1 MANPLI
7 AALRQHRE
15 LKQSVLST
23 AQNLAARASIYGVTP
38 PTAYR
43 FLAWQGHCSPRT
55 AIRHIQ
61 YLETKKIIEPIR
73 QKRIVQRK
81 DLPPTDRGYTDDPRR
96 AHERVIRNEIN
107 RYRFVIKWDKSP
119 QRSSSST
126 RPYDRTA
133 QNLSQ
138 AEREKNL
145 SVTEELENQRKALRE
160 GWVLPGSERW
170 EAVNARIV
178 YLEGLLAATGAVSSA
193 ACRSR

>member
-43 FLAWQGHCSPRT
+43 YVAWQGHCSPRT
-55 AIRHIQ
+55 AIRHIHI
-61 YLETKKIIEPIR
+61 LEAAKIIEPIR
-73 QKRIVQRK
+73 QKRMVRRK
-81 DLPPTDRGYTDDPRR
+81 DLPPSDRGYTDDPRR

-107 RYRFVIKWDKSP
+107 KYRFVITWDTSS

-126 RPYDRTA
+126 RLYDKTA
-133 QNLSQ
+133 QKLPHT
-138 AEREKNL
+138 ERGKNS
-145 SVTEELENQRKALRE
+145 SVTEELANQRKALRE
-160 GWVLPGSERW
+160 GWVSPGSERW
-170 EAVNARIV
+170 EAVSEKII
-178 YLEGLLAATGAVSSA
+178 YLEGLLAATGAISSA